1 MAEMLL
7 GQLKSSRSTNGLE
20 EAVKQCIAAA
30 SNENDPS
37 IQKILLRVEKKR
49 FYLLKIISYLF
60 NLSLHYLVDHFYVLI

>member
-7 GQLKSSRSTNGLE
+7 NQLKSSRSANGLE

-37 IQKILLRVEKKR
+37 IQKILLKVKEIR
-49 FYLLKIISYLF
+49 LNTNISFRL
-60 NLSLHYLVDHFYVLI
+60 